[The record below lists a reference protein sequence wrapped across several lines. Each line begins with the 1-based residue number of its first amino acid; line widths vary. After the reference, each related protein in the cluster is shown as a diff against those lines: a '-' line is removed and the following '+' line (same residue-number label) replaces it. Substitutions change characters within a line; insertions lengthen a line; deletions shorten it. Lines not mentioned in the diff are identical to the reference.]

1 VTVAERN
8 RAIKRVLIG
17 AFPGCKVSVTGDRG
31 TAYGW
36 VNVRIDWTPL
46 DSDQA
51 REMKRLVWQL
61 LDKAG
66 LGKEIGT
73 YGYDDPGSD
82 YGYGNKISID
92 FNSARYYRTMRMTD
106 GRLAACDRN
115 GEWQTVEGV

>member
-1 VTVAERN
+1 MTVAERN

-66 LGKEIGT
+66 PGKEIGT
-73 YGYDDPGSD
+73 MDMTIQARIMVTATRSAFR
-82 YGYGNKISID
+82 SI
-92 FNSARYYRTMRMTD
+92 
-106 GRLAACDRN
+106 AAVITAQS
-115 GEWQTVEGV
+115 G

>member
-1 VTVAERN
+1 MTVAERN

-82 YGYGNKISID
+82 YGYGNKISIS
-92 FNSARYYRTMRMTD
+92 FNSCRYHRTERMSD
-106 GRLAACDRN
+106 GKLWAQTEF
-115 GEWQTVEGV
+115 GGQWQAVEG